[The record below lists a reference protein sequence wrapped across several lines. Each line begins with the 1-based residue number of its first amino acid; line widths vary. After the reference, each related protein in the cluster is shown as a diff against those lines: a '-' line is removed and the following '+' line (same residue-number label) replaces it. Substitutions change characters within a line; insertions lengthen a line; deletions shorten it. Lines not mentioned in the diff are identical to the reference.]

1 MCRSYKAFL
10 SVALALC
17 LNFAYIPVV
26 KADSLDNFDIESGE
40 NGGSFLMVNNKIVV
54 SGGEVIVSGASTKPI
69 TISGDAKVTL
79 SDVNINSE
87 NGPAIEI
94 TSGVKAE
101 IVLDGEN
108 ELIGKDKGA
117 GIKVGYENSSNMAS
131 LTISGDGVL
140 KAIGGANGGAGI
152 GGNGTKNS
160 GALYGNIIIESGTI
174 AAKAQKSS
182 AGIGGGTGQ
191 INTVNTEK
199 MPGKITIN
207 GGEVSAIGNDG
218 SAGIGGGNYIGTDIE
233 ITGGT
238 LNDVE
243 GGAYAA
249 GIGGGKGSAA
259 VNIDISGGDFDNI
272 KGYESSKEEGLGGAA
287 IGTGADVNGSSSK
300 AKLTIKISNGNI
312 KKAVAGWGASGIGNG
327 AKNESKNK
335 VAVSDTVR
343 LASIELKGEDMVDMN
358 KKTEE
363 EPVQE
368 IMDSNND
375 SDQIIKMWGC
385 MVGGA
390 TMALLG
396 LLLVKRLLRK

>member
-10 SVALALC
+10 SIALALC
-17 LNFAYIPVV
+17 LNLAYIPIV
-26 KADSLDNFDIESGE
+26 KAESLDEFDIKSGE
-40 NGGSFLMVNNKIVV
+40 NGGSFLLVDNKIVI
-54 SGGEVIVSGASTKPI
+54 SGGEVVVSGSSTKPI
-69 TISGDAKVTL
+69 SISGDAKVTL
-79 SDVNINSE
+79 SNANITSA
-87 NGPAIEI
+87 NGPAIEVV
-94 TSGVKAE
+94 SGVKAE
-101 IVLDGEN
+101 LVLDGEN
-108 ELIGKDKGA
+108 SLTGKDKGA
-117 GIKVGYENSSNMAS
+117 GIKVGYVNSSNMAN
-131 LTISGDGVL
+131 LTIAGDGTLKVL
-140 KAIGGANGGAGI
+140 GGTNGGAGI
-152 GGNGTKNS
+152 GGNGTKNN
-160 GALYGNIIIESGTI
+160 GALYGNIIIEGGTI
-174 AAKAQKSS
+174 TAKAQKSS

-191 INTVNTEK
+191 IDSADTEK
-199 MPGKITIN
+199 MPGKITIK

-287 IGTGADVNGSSSK
+287 IGTGADVNGYSAK
-300 AKLTIKISNGNI
+300 AKLNIKISNGNI
-312 KKAVAGWGASGIGNG
+312 KKAVAGWGASGIG

-343 LASIELKGEDMVDMN
+343 LASIELKGDDMVDMN
-358 KKTEE
+358 KEAKE

-368 IMDSNND
+368 AVSTNDDSNHVVE
-375 SDQIIKMWGC
+375 MAGC
-385 MVGGA
+385 MAGGA
-390 TMALLG
+390 TLALLG
-396 LLLVKRLLRK
+396 LLVVKRLMRK

>member
-10 SVALALC
+10 SIALALC
-17 LNFAYIPVV
+17 LNLAYIPIV
-26 KADSLDNFDIESGE
+26 KAESLDEFDIKSGE
-40 NGGSFLMVNNKIVV
+40 NGGSFLLVDNKIVI
-54 SGGEVIVSGASTKPI
+54 SGGEVVVSGSSTKPI
-69 TISGDAKVTL
+69 SISGDAKVTL
-79 SDVNINSE
+79 SNANITSA
-87 NGPAIEI
+87 NGPAIEVV
-94 TSGVKAE
+94 SGVKAE
-101 IVLDGEN
+101 LVLDGEN
-108 ELIGKDKGA
+108 SLTGKDKGA
-117 GIKVGYENSSNMAS
+117 GIKVGYVNSSNMAN
-131 LTISGDGVL
+131 LTIAGDGTLKVL
-140 KAIGGANGGAGI
+140 GGTNGGAGI
-152 GGNGTKNS
+152 GGNGTKNN
-160 GALYGNIIIESGTI
+160 GALYGNIIIEGGTI
-174 AAKAQKSS
+174 TAKAQKSS
-182 AGIGGGTGQ
+182 AGI
-191 INTVNTEK
+191 
-199 MPGKITIN
+199 TIK

-287 IGTGADVNGSSSK
+287 IGTGADVNGYSAK
-300 AKLTIKISNGNI
+300 AKLNIKISNGNI

-343 LASIELKGEDMVDMN
+343 LASIELKGDDMVDMN
-358 KKTEE
+358 KEAKE

-368 IMDSNND
+368 AVSTNDDSNHVVE
-375 SDQIIKMWGC
+375 MAGC
-385 MVGGA
+385 MAGGA
-390 TMALLG
+390 TLALLG
-396 LLLVKRLLRK
+396 LLVVKRLMRK